1 MDERCRRR
9 RHTQTAR
16 QHGIGEENNL
26 GTLVESAMKSARN
39 LGTHLAS
46 RSTAPTVNKRDL
58 VSVTG
63 RCCGI
68 DLRPTGASSVGSVSA
83 GCLAGWLAV
92 SLSVGLLS
100 VPESAINQST
110 SQSAVR
116 GRNWGAHA
124 L

>member
-1 MDERCRRR
+1 MDERCRRG

-16 QHGIGEENNL
+16 QDGIGEENNL

-39 LGTHLAS
+39 LGTHLVS

-83 GCLAGWLAV
+83 GWLAV